1 MKLFQIEEPDGSL
14 PAGGDGPGAAV
25 GIDLASSAAEVAVAI
40 GGNAELLPAREG
52 DPPLATAG
60 MRDGAVWL
68 GDAARDL
75 LLALR
80 ARAERA
86 LARPVTHAVIVAPPP
101 LSDAER
107 DAVATAAADAGYTVL
122 RIVEP
127 DAAIAKAGSVVGAG
141 SPSAAAIGAAILAE
155 EDAPRPASSPI

>member
-1 MKLFQIEEPDGSL
+1 MKLFQIEEPDGSP

-25 GIDLASSAAEVAVAI
+25 GIDLASSAAEVAVAV

-52 DPPLATAG
+52 DPPLATAAA
-60 MRDGAVWL
+60 RDGAVWR
-68 GDAARDL
+68 GDATRDL

-86 LARPVTHAVIVAPPP
+86 LARPVTHAVIVAPSP

-107 DAVATAAADAGYTVL
+107 DAIAAAAAEAGYTVL

-127 DAAIAKAGSVVGAG
+127 EAAVAKAGSAASSG
-141 SPSAAAIGAAILAE
+141 SPSAAVLGAAILAE
-155 EDAPRPASSPI
+155 EDMPRPASSPI

>member
-1 MKLFQIEEPDGSL
+1 MKLFQIEEPDGSP
-14 PAGGDGPGAAV
+14 PAGADGPGAAV
-25 GIDLASSAAEVAVAI
+25 GIDLASPAAEVAIAL

-60 MRDGAVWL
+60 ARDAAGWR
-68 GDAARDL
+68 GDAAREL

-101 LSDAER
+101 LSDAAR
-107 DAVATAAADAGYTVL
+107 DAIATAAANAGYTVL

-127 DAAIAKAGSVVGAG
+127 EAAIAKAGIPAVG
-141 SPSAAAIGAAILAE
+141 SNPAAVALGAAILAE